1 MPVRRYEDGQARFLN
16 AILEFGMIF
25 RRVRNCWK
33 YIMRIVYEERR
44 KGKKTKKEGWEPE
57 KRLKIINVKS
67 KVGGQGKK
75 NEKSCENHKL

>member
-1 MPVRRYEDGQARFLN
+1 MKR
-16 AILEFGMIF
+16 
-25 RRVRNCWK
+25 
-33 YIMRIVYEERR
+33 EER
-44 KGKKTKKEGWEPE
+44 KKTKKEGWEPE